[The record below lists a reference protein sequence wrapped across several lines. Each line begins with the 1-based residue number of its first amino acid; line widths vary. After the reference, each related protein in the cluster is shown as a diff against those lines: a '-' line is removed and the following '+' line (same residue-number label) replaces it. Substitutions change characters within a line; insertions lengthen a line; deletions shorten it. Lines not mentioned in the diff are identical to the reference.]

1 MTTWS
6 DSRITIDLR
15 ENDDI
20 RSFACDSLQSQ
31 YAASPHLVSI
41 VQGFARLIDPYTDIQ
56 SFYDDIFHIATAK
69 GVGLDIWGNII
80 GIQRTIRDTRT
91 DIAIVLDDD
100 HYRALLL
107 YKALANISFSDI
119 ASLNELLQ
127 KLTHI
132 DIGGFNGNAY
142 VLETGVMKIRWV
154 FEYFLSDMQKAI
166 FEAAGT
172 LARGAGVGWEIY
184 PINPLET
191 FGFNGAAMQPF
202 CQAPFAAITVTTGAD
217 KHAYQRTE

>member
-1 MTTWS
+1 M
-6 DSRITIDLR
+6 
-15 ENDDI
+15 ENAAVQERAQAPHMLTGAQRFYIGVKRAADV
-20 RSFACDSLQSQ
+20 ALSLLGLVLL
-31 YAASPHLVSI
+31 SPVLL
-41 VQGFARLIDPYTDIQ
+41 A
-56 SFYDDIFHIATAK
+56 
-69 GVGLDIWGNII
+69 I
-80 GIQRTIRDTRT
+80 G
-91 DIAIVLDDD
+91 IAIVLDDD